1 MTPAEMPDTRQTP
14 LRESAGSQP
23 VRLGVLVSGTGSNL
37 QAILDAIA
45 ARTLAA
51 EVEVVISNRANVQA
65 LERARAAGVPALTIP
80 HKDFPNREHFDRAL
94 VAALRE
100 ANVDW
105 IVLAGFM
112 RVLTPE
118 FLNAF
123 AGRIINIHP
132 ALLPSFPGVDAAKQ
146 ALDYGV
152 KITGCT
158 VHFVELGV
166 DMGKIIAQRAVPVE
180 PSDDL
185 AALGARIHQAEHE
198 LFVSVL
204 RDIAAGR
211 VVPLA
216 LAPASEV

>member
-1 MTPAEMPDTRQTP
+1 MTPAEMPDSRPTP
-14 LRESAGSQP
+14 LRESASSKL

-45 ARTLAA
+45 AGTLAA

-80 HKDFPNREHFDRAL
+80 HKDFPNREDFDRAL

-132 ALLPSFPGVDAAKQ
+132 ALLPSFPGVDATRQ

-166 DMGKIIAQRAVPVE
+166 DTGKIIAQRAVPVE

-185 AALGARIHQAEHE
+185 TTLGARIHQAEHE

-216 LAPASEV
+216 LSPASEV